1 MWEIVQKG
9 GFVMYPLLLS
19 SFISLTIVIER
30 FLFWTVERFRYD
42 VKSVYRIL
50 DLVEKNDYE
59 RALKAGNGSKCY
71 LVRIL
76 MCGILHRDFSLIS
89 AMEMAANDEIKKMRR
104 FLGILDT
111 IITMAPLLGI
121 LGTVIGIIDSFDML
135 GQASALNPKVV
146 SKGISQALITT
157 ATGLSIAIITLI
169 PYNYFLS
176 KLRECVT
183 IIEKYTTSLEIVHNR
198 NHENKNRKS

>member
-1 MWEIVQKG
+1 MWELIQKG
-9 GFVMYPLLLS
+9 GFVMYPLLFASL
-19 SFISLTIVIER
+19 IALTIIIER
-30 FLFWTVERFRYD
+30 FIFWSLEGFRND
-42 VKSVYRIL
+42 LKSVYSIL
-50 DLVEKNDYE
+50 DLVEKNQYDE
-59 RALKAGNGSKCY
+59 ALKAGNGSKCY

-76 MCGILHRDFSLIS
+76 MCGILHRDFSLTS
-89 AMEMAANDEIKKMRR
+89 AMEMAANDEMKKMRR
-104 FLGILDT
+104 CLGVLDT

-157 ATGLSIAIITLI
+157 ATGLSIAIVTLI

-183 IIEKYTTSLEIVHNR
+183 VIEKYTTSLEIVHNR
-198 NHENKNRKS
+198 NNENKNRKS